1 MNTLMRLHGPEDNSR
16 YTGRSNHLV
25 NRWTLQRFLLS
36 VVTLALLLLIINQL
50 LSYVELRDNLDT
62 MFLSQV
68 LLVLIVSP
76 YFSSRAL
83 ANQFNCASSDGLVTL
98 SPIRSTPTLGPIV
111 AARQVSLVF
120 FLVVSTLAMVLFNE
134 SSRDVSFTNLLSY
147 YGVLLATVFSSSLIG
162 VLGWRF
168 FCNEIHAVQFA
179 YAASL
184 LMIGG
189 VFMLS
194 LPNRY
199 LGTLTVL
206 GNFSV
211 IPIFLYINPLVA
223 VCQILDIDIFRV
235 PHLYELTPL
244 PSYLYFFPKWYAVCG
259 FQVLLGICCLLIVS
273 RLGFVKRFRRDKA

>member
-1 MNTLMRLHGPEDNSR
+1 MRLNGPEDNSR
-16 YTGRSNHLV
+16 CTGKSNYLV
-25 NRWTLQRFLLS
+25 KQWTLQRFLLS

-50 LSYVELRDNLDT
+50 LSHVGLRNSLDT

-83 ANQFNCASSDGLVTL
+83 ANQFNFTSSDELVTL

-111 AARQVSLVF
+111 ARSQVTLMF
-120 FLVVSTLAMVLFNE
+120 FLAVSTLAMVLFNE
-134 SSRDVSFTNLLSY
+134 SSRDVPFPKLLSY
-147 YGVLLATVFSSSLIG
+147 CGVLLATVFSSSLIG

-206 GNFSV
+206 GRFSV
-211 IPIFLYINPLVA
+211 IPVFLYINPLVA

-244 PSYLYFFPKWYAVCG
+244 PSYVYFYPKWYAVCG
-259 FQVLLGICCLLIVS
+259 FQVLLGLCCLLMVS
-273 RLGFVKRFRRDKA
+273 RFGFVEGFRRDKA

>member
-1 MNTLMRLHGPEDNSR
+1 MRLHGPANNNR
-16 YTGRSNHLV
+16 HTGISNQLV
-25 NRWTLQRFLLS
+25 NQWTLQRVFLA
-36 VVTLALLLLIINQL
+36 VVTLALLLLMIHQL
-50 LSYVELRDNLDT
+50 LSHVEFRDSLDT

-76 YFSSRAL
+76 YFSSSAL
-83 ANQFNCASSDGLVTL
+83 ANQFSISSSDELVVL
-98 SPIRSTPTLGPIV
+98 SRIRPTATIGPIV
-111 AARQVSLVF
+111 VGSQVTLIF
-120 FLVVSTLAMVLFNE
+120 FLFVSTVVIVLYNE
-134 SSRDVSFTNLLSY
+134 SGRDVSFAALLSY
-147 YGVLLATVFSSSLIG
+147 YGVLLASIFSSSLIG

-199 LGTLTVL
+199 LGALTVL
-206 GNFSV
+206 GRFSV
-211 IPIFLYINPLVA
+211 IPVFLYINPLVA
-223 VCQILDIDIFRV
+223 VCQILDIDIFRM

-244 PSYLYFFPKWYAVCG
+244 PSYLYFYPKWYAVCG
-259 FQVLLGICCLLIVS
+259 FQVLLGLCCLFMVS
-273 RLGFVKRFRRDKA
+273 RLGFVKGFRRDTV

>member
-1 MNTLMRLHGPEDNSR
+1 MCLNGTEDNSR
-16 YTGRSNHLV
+16 CTGKSNHLV
-25 NRWTLQRFLLS
+25 KQWTLQRFLLS

-50 LSYVELRDNLDT
+50 LSHVGLRNSLNT

-83 ANQFNCASSDGLVTL
+83 ANQFNFTSSDELVTL
-98 SPIRSTPTLGPIV
+98 SSIRSTPTLGPIV
-111 AARQVSLVF
+111 VGSQVTLMF
-120 FLVVSTLAMVLFNE
+120 FLVLSTLAMVLFNE
-134 SSRDVSFTNLLSY
+134 SSRDVSFTKLLSY

-179 YAASL
+179 YVASL
-184 LMIGG
+184 LMISG

-206 GNFSV
+206 GRFSV
-211 IPIFLYINPLVA
+211 IPVFLYINPLVA

-244 PSYLYFFPKWYAVCG
+244 PSYVYFYPKWYAVCG
-259 FQVLLGICCLLIVS
+259 FQVVLGLCCLLLVS
-273 RLGFVKRFRRDKA
+273 RLGFVKGFRHDKA

>member
-1 MNTLMRLHGPEDNSR
+1 MRLHAPKDNSR
-16 YTGRSNHLV
+16 YTGISNQLV
-25 NRWTLQRFLLS
+25 YQWTLRRVFLA
-36 VVTLALLLLIINQL
+36 VVTLVLLLLMIHQL
-50 LSYVELRDNLDT
+50 LSHVELRDSLDT

-83 ANQFNCASSDGLVTL
+83 SNHFSCTSSDELVVL
-98 SPIRSTPTLGPIV
+98 SRIRPTATLGPIV
-111 AARQVSLVF
+111 VGSQVTLIL
-120 FLVVSTLAMVLFNE
+120 FLVVSTSAIVLFNE
-134 SSRDVSFTNLLSY
+134 SGRDVSFTKLLSY

-168 FCNEIHAVQFA
+168 FCNEIHTVQFA

-184 LMIGG
+184 LMVGG

-206 GNFSV
+206 GRFSV
-211 IPIFLYINPLVA
+211 IPVFLYINPLVA
-223 VCQILDIDIFRV
+223 VCQILDINIFRM

-244 PSYLYFFPKWYAVCG
+244 PSYLYFYPKWYGVCG
-259 FQVLLGICCLLIVS
+259 FQVLLGLCCLFMVS
-273 RLGFVKRFRRDKA
+273 RLGFVKGFRRDKA

>member
-1 MNTLMRLHGPEDNSR
+1 MRLNGTEDNSR
-16 YTGRSNHLV
+16 CTGKSNHLV
-25 NRWTLQRFLLS
+25 KQWTLQRFLLS
-36 VVTLALLLLIINQL
+36 VVALALLLLIINQL
-50 LSYVELRDNLDT
+50 LSHVGLRNSLDT

-83 ANQFNCASSDGLVTL
+83 ANQFNFTSSDELVTL

-111 AARQVSLVF
+111 ARSQVILMF
-120 FLVVSTLAMVLFNE
+120 FLAVSTLAMVLFNG
-134 SSRDVSFTNLLSY
+134 SSRDVPFPKLLSY

-189 VFMLS
+189 VFILS

-206 GNFSV
+206 GRFSV
-211 IPIFLYINPLVA
+211 IPVFLYINPLVA

-244 PSYLYFFPKWYAVCG
+244 PSYVYFYPKWYAVCG
-259 FQVLLGICCLLIVS
+259 FQVVLGLCCLLLVS
-273 RLGFVKRFRRDKA
+273 RLGFVKGFRRDKA

>member
-1 MNTLMRLHGPEDNSR
+1 MCLNGTEDNSR
-16 YTGRSNHLV
+16 CTGKSNHLV
-25 NRWTLQRFLLS
+25 KQWTLQRFLLS

-50 LSYVELRDNLDT
+50 LSHVGLRNSLDT

-83 ANQFNCASSDGLVTL
+83 ANQFNFTSSDELVTL

-111 AARQVSLVF
+111 VGSQVTLMF
-120 FLVVSTLAMVLFNE
+120 FLVLSTLAMALFNE
-134 SSRDVSFTNLLSY
+134 SSRDVSFTKLLSY
-147 YGVLLATVFSSSLIG
+147 YGVLLATAFSSSLIG

-168 FCNEIHAVQFA
+168 FCSEIHAVQFA
-179 YAASL
+179 YVASL

-206 GNFSV
+206 GRVSV
-211 IPIFLYINPLVA
+211 IPIFLYINPIVA

-259 FQVLLGICCLLIVS
+259 FQVVLGLCCLLIVS

>member
-1 MNTLMRLHGPEDNSR
+1 MRLHGPKENSR
-16 YTGRSNHLV
+16 YTGISNQLV
-25 NRWTLQRFLLS
+25 YQWTLRRVFLA
-36 VVTLALLLLIINQL
+36 VVTLVLLLLMIHQL
-50 LSYVELRDNLDT
+50 LSHVELRDSLDT

-83 ANQFNCASSDGLVTL
+83 SNQYSISLSDELVVL
-98 SPIRSTPTLGPIV
+98 SRIRPTATLGPIV
-111 AARQVSLVF
+111 MGSQVTLIL
-120 FLVVSTLAMVLFNE
+120 FLVVSTSVIVFFNE
-134 SSRDVSFTNLLSY
+134 SGRDVSFTKLLSY
-147 YGVLLATVFSSSLIG
+147 YGVLLASIFSSSLIG

-206 GNFSV
+206 GRFSV
-211 IPIFLYINPLVA
+211 IPVFLYINPLVA
-223 VCQILDIDIFRV
+223 VCQILDFDIFRV
-235 PHLYELTPL
+235 PLLYELTPL
-244 PSYLYFFPKWYAVCG
+244 PSYLYFYPKWYAVCG
-259 FQVLLGICCLLIVS
+259 FQVLLGLCCLFMVS
-273 RLGFVKRFRRDKA
+273 RLGFVTGFRRDKA